1 MLNPVQDHNWQVPRL
16 IPRFDPLRPDCSK
29 CFRPALQVEL
39 YCENAK
45 ARLLFQG
52 QDRQEIHPLE
62 SLSLL
67 HLAAPRRSLPLEH
80 REANTVTSV
89 APRAGVFQ
97 SHASIST
104 PQSRP

>member
-1 MLNPVQDHNWQVPRL
+1 MLNPVQDHNWQVPN
-16 IPRFDPLRPDCSK
+16 PRFDPLRPDCSK

-52 QDRQEIHPLE
+52 QDRQEIHPQE
-62 SLSLL
+62 SFVAVTPCSTTPFATIGAL
-67 HLAAPRRSLPLEH
+67 R
-80 REANTVTSV
+80 TVTSV

-97 SHASIST
+97 SQMTLSATTCIF
-104 PQSRP
+104 